1 MENYNS
7 EIKFNNTN
15 KGNEIMITE
24 KEKAFRQGY
33 IAACEWFLEQKPTRT
48 QVKEK
53 VKWNKKMLEE

>member
-1 MENYNS
+1 MRKMQHYWISQNWRNS
-7 EIKFNNTN
+7 
-15 KGNEIMITE
+15 MITE

-53 VKWNKKMLEE
+53 VKWNKEMLEE

>member
-1 MENYNS
+1 MS
-7 EIKFNNTN
+7 
-15 KGNEIMITE
+15 MITA

-53 VKWNKKMLEE
+53 VKWNKEMLEE

>member
-1 MENYNS
+1 MIYLEYEECKQKYI
-7 EIKFNNTN
+7 EIK
-15 KGNEIMITE
+15 GAYEWAITE

-53 VKWNKKMLEE
+53 ENGKDY